1 MQLPLVCWDSGGVNF
16 GAPGRR
22 KTMKIAIFCRRGH
35 KIHEKMNKSTQSDHF
50 EAISAPEATIFGPK
64 STLWAPK
71 SQKKKS
77 ENLWRLQGGLPTPHG
92 TRF

>member
-1 MQLPLVCWDSGGVNF
+1 
-16 GAPGRR
+16 
-22 KTMKIAIFCRRGH
+22 
-35 KIHEKMNKSTQSDHF
+35 MNKSTQSDHF

-92 TRF
+92 TRFLTSFWSPFWGYFGPVSYTHLTLPTIYSV